1 MTDLDRLYLLL
12 GNQFPNIVLPEISKK
27 LMLGD
32 FSEWDS
38 LAHFDFL
45 LLIEQDFKIRFSVEE
60 MTELKS
66 FSDILKVLEEKRK

>member
-1 MTDLDRLYLLL
+1 MRDLNRLYFLL
-12 GNQFPNIVLPEISKK
+12 GKQFPNIVLPEISKN

-45 LLIEQDFKIRFSVEE
+45 LLVEQDFNIRFSVDE
-60 MTELKS
+60 MTEIKS
-66 FSDILKVLEEKRK
+66 FSDILGALEDKKK